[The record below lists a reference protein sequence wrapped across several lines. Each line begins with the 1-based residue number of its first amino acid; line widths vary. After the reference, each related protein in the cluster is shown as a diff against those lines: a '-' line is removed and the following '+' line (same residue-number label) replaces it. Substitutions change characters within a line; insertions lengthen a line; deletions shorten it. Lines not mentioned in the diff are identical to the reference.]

1 MCARATTRCGVFGR
15 QLRRWSQPAMV
26 NNASQMVK
34 GLLRFALIWGI
45 SMLLT
50 PYLNRLFDRL
60 AQQAPRGSF
69 LEDALLEL
77 SDRYSSTLIRS
88 FGETVGELVLGPK

>member
-1 MCARATTRCGVFGR
+1 
-15 QLRRWSQPAMV
+15 
-26 NNASQMVK
+26 MVK

-60 AQQAPRGSF
+60 AERAPKGSF
-69 LEDALLEL
+69 VEAMLLEL
-77 SDRYSSTLIRS
+77 SGRYSTTLIQS
-88 FGETVGELVLGPK
+88 FGETLGELVLGSKK

>member
-1 MCARATTRCGVFGR
+1 
-15 QLRRWSQPAMV
+15 
-26 NNASQMVK
+26 MVK

-60 AQQAPRGSF
+60 AERAPKGSF
-69 LEDALLEL
+69 IEALLLEL
-77 SDRYSSTLIRS
+77 SGRYSTTLIQS
-88 FGETVGELVLGPK
+88 FGETLGELVLGSKK